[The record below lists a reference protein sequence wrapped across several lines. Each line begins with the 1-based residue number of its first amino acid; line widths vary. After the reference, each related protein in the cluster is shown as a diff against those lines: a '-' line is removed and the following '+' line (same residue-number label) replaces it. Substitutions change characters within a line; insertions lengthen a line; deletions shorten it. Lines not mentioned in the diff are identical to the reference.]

1 MRNGRARDRGNSL
14 MRAAVTLGLAVA
26 VALVL
31 PAGVLRAQL
40 PPLKPAHLNPM
51 IEKLAAG
58 KAVFGPIISD
68 LSMTNARTWARS
80 DADYVWIDME
90 HNPLNMEAVAHFI
103 AFSNDRSYTVKRGDG
118 QPKLAL
124 VARFPPYASENA
136 AWVAKTEKWMADEK
150 REKQDRFWR
159 ESRDSA
165 RLIANAQM
173 AAVRYVIKG
182 KVMQRTSAGLLISS
196 VGTYTES
203 AFCGSAMMCE

>member
-1 MRNGRARDRGNSL
+1 MVNSWRLGDPRNRFVR
-14 MRAAVTLGLAVA
+14 VAVA
-26 VALVL
+26 VGLALGIALVL
-31 PAGVLRAQL
+31 PAGTLQAQL

-68 LSMTNARTWARS
+68 LSMSNARTWARS

-136 AWVAKTEKWMADEK
+136 AWVAKQALDM
-150 REKQDRFWR
+150 
-159 ESRDSA
+159 
-165 RLIANAQM
+165 
-173 AAVRYVIKG
+173 
-182 KVMQRTSAGLLISS
+182 GLMGI
-196 VGTYTES
+196 VYNTVNT
-203 AFCGSAMMCE
+203 

>member
-103 AFSNDRSYTVKRGDG
+103 AFSNDRSYTVKRRSTMNFGG
-118 QPKLAL
+118 QLNFSTRMIPSAKQHALAWRMRRDTPW
-124 VARFPPYASENA
+124 AHS
-136 AWVAKTEKWMADEK
+136 
-150 REKQDRFWR
+150 DRR
-159 ESRDSA
+159 PQTDCA
-165 RLIANAQM
+165 LRL
-173 AAVRYVIKG
+173 RLC
-182 KVMQRTSAGLLISS
+182 R
-196 VGTYTES
+196 
-203 AFCGSAMMCE
+203 